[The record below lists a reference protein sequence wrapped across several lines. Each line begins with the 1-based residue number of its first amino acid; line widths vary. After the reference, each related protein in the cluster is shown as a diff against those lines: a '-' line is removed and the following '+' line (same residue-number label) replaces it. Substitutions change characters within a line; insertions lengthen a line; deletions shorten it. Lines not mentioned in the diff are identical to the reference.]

1 MKIKKKNIT
10 PWLFIAPALIFILC
24 FSIYPLI
31 ETIYLSFM
39 TTKRGDIVFAG
50 LQNFKRL
57 LYDQYFYT
65 SLKNSLI
72 YLIIQV
78 PIMTLLAILLA
89 MALHNGITKLKG
101 LFRTIYFIPFIVE
114 SVAYS
119 LIFVL
124 LFQERGVINF
134 LLSIINIS
142 PVMWLTQ
149 TWPARFLIMLIMT
162 WRWTGYNMIIILA
175 GLQSIPNDY
184 YEAATIDG
192 ANAFHKFVNITIP
205 MLKPVI
211 LFSTILSTIG
221 TLNLFTEPYLLT
233 NGGPNNSTISLGL
246 YIYRQAFQSINL
258 TYAATISVAILV
270 IVGVL
275 SRLQMKVG
283 ENTK

>member
-1 MKIKKKNIT
+1 MKIKKKNII

-39 TTKRGDIVFAG
+39 TTRRGDIVFAG

-57 LYDQYFYT
+57 LSDQYFYT

-175 GLQSIPNDY
+175 GLQGIPNDY

-283 ENTK
+283 GNTK

>member
-1 MKIKKKNIT
+1 MKIKKKNII

-39 TTKRGDIVFAG
+39 TTRRGDIVFAG

-57 LYDQYFYT
+57 LSDQYFYT

-175 GLQSIPNDY
+175 GLQGIPNDY

-192 ANAFHKFVNITIP
+192 ANAFHKFVNITVP

-283 ENTK
+283 GNAK

>member
-1 MKIKKKNIT
+1 MKIKKNIT
-10 PWLFIAPALIFILC
+10 PWLFIAPALFFILC

-39 TTKRGDIVFAG
+39 TQRRGDIVFAG

-57 LYDQYFYT
+57 LSDQYFYV

-72 YLIIQV
+72 YLVIQV
-78 PIMTLLAILLA
+78 PIMTMLAILLSI
-89 MALHNGITKLKG
+89 ALHSGIRKLKG
-101 LFRTIYFIPFIVE
+101 LFRTVYFIPFIVE

-119 LIFVL
+119 LIFIL
-124 LFQERGVINF
+124 LFQESGVVNF
-134 LLSIINIS
+134 LLSLLNIE
-142 PVMWLTQ
+142 PIMWLTQ
-149 TWPARFLIMLIMT
+149 TWPARILIMLIMT

-175 GLQSIPNDY
+175 GLQGIPNDY

-192 ANAFHKFVNITIP
+192 ANAFHKFTHITLP

-283 ENTK
+283 GNTK

>member
-1 MKIKKKNIT
+1 MKINKKNIT

-39 TTKRGDIVFAG
+39 TTRRGDIVFAG

-57 LYDQYFYT
+57 LSDQYFYT

-192 ANAFHKFVNITIP
+192 ANTFHKFVNITIP

>member
-39 TTKRGDIVFAG
+39 TTRRGDIVFTG

-57 LYDQYFYT
+57 LSDQYFYT

-175 GLQSIPNDY
+175 GLQGIPNDY

-192 ANAFHKFVNITIP
+192 ANAFHKFVNITVP

-283 ENTK
+283 GNTK

>member
-1 MKIKKKNIT
+1 MKIKKKNII

-39 TTKRGDIVFAG
+39 TTRRGDIAFAG

-57 LYDQYFYT
+57 LSDQYFYT

-283 ENTK
+283 GNAK

>member
-1 MKIKKKNIT
+1 MKIKKKNII

-57 LYDQYFYT
+57 LSDQYFYT

-78 PIMTLLAILLA
+78 PIMTLLAILLS

-192 ANAFHKFVNITIP
+192 ANAFHKFVNITVP

>member
-1 MKIKKKNIT
+1 MKINKKNIT

-39 TTKRGDIVFAG
+39 TTRRGDIVFAG

-57 LYDQYFYT
+57 LSDQYFYT

-283 ENTK
+283 GNTK

>member
-1 MKIKKKNIT
+1 MKIKKKNII

-39 TTKRGDIVFAG
+39 TTRRGDIVFAG
-50 LQNFKRL
+50 LHNFKRL
-57 LYDQYFYT
+57 LSDQYFYT

-192 ANAFHKFVNITIP
+192 ANAFNKFVNITIP

>member
-1 MKIKKKNIT
+1 MKIKKKNII

-57 LYDQYFYT
+57 LSDQYFYT

-89 MALHNGITKLKG
+89 MTLHNGITKLKG

-192 ANAFHKFVNITIP
+192 ANTFHKFVNITIP

>member
-1 MKIKKKNIT
+1 MKKYSNRFGFYLSIPVIVSLV
-10 PWLFIAPALIFILC
+10 LFNFWPF
-24 FSIYPLI
+24 I

-57 LYDQYFYT
+57 LSDQYFYT

>member
-1 MKIKKKNIT
+1 MKIKKKNII

-57 LYDQYFYT
+57 LSDQYFYT

-192 ANAFHKFVNITIP
+192 ANAFNKFVNITIP

-275 SRLQMKVG
+275 SRLQIKVG

>member
-57 LYDQYFYT
+57 LSDQYFYT

-89 MALHNGITKLKG
+89 MSLHNGITKLKG

>member
-1 MKIKKKNIT
+1 MKIKKKNII

-57 LYDQYFYT
+57 LSDQYFYT

-89 MALHNGITKLKG
+89 MSLHNGITKLKG

-283 ENTK
+283 GNTK

>member
-1 MKIKKKNIT
+1 MKIKKNII

-39 TTKRGDIVFAG
+39 TQRRGDIVFVG
-50 LQNFKRL
+50 FSNFKRL
-57 LYDQYFYT
+57 LSDQYFFI

-72 YLIIQV
+72 YLVIQV
-78 PIMTLLAILLA
+78 PIMTMLAILLSI
-89 MALHNGITKLKG
+89 ALHSGITKLKG

-119 LIFVL
+119 LIFIL
-124 LFQERGVINF
+124 LFQESGVVNF
-134 LLSIINIS
+134 LLSLFNIE
-142 PVMWLTQ
+142 PIMWLTQ
-149 TWPARFLIMLIMT
+149 TWPARILIMLIMT

-175 GLQSIPNDY
+175 GLQGIPNDY

-192 ANAFHKFVNITIP
+192 ANAFHKFAKITLP

-246 YIYRQAFQSINL
+246 YIYRQAFQSLNL
-258 TYAATISVAILV
+258 TYAATISLAILL
-270 IVGVL
+270 IMAIL

-283 ENTK
+283 DNTK

>member
-1 MKIKKKNIT
+1 MKIKKNII
-10 PWLFIAPALIFILC
+10 PWLFIAPALFFILC

-39 TTKRGDIVFAG
+39 TQRRGDIVFAG

-57 LYDQYFYT
+57 LSDQYFYV

-72 YLIIQV
+72 YLVIQV
-78 PIMTLLAILLA
+78 PIMTMLAILLSI
-89 MALHNGITKLKG
+89 ALHSGIRKLKG
-101 LFRTIYFIPFIVE
+101 LFRTVYFIPFIVE

-119 LIFVL
+119 LIFIL
-124 LFQERGVINF
+124 LFQESGVVNF
-134 LLSIINIS
+134 LLSLLSIEPI
-142 PVMWLTQ
+142 MWLTQ
-149 TWPARFLIMLIMT
+149 TWPARILIMLIMT

-175 GLQSIPNDY
+175 GLQGIPNDY

-192 ANAFHKFVNITIP
+192 ANAFQKFAHITIP

-283 ENTK
+283 GNTK

>member
-1 MKIKKKNIT
+1 MKIKKKNII

-39 TTKRGDIVFAG
+39 TTRRGDIVFAG

-57 LYDQYFYT
+57 LSDQYFYT

-89 MALHNGITKLKG
+89 MSLHNGITKLKG

>member
-39 TTKRGDIVFAG
+39 TTRRGDIVFAG

-57 LYDQYFYT
+57 LSDQYFYT

-192 ANAFHKFVNITIP
+192 ANAFHKFVKITIP

>member
-1 MKIKKKNIT
+1 MKIKKKNII

-39 TTKRGDIVFAG
+39 TTRRGDIVFAG

-57 LYDQYFYT
+57 LSDQYFYT

-270 IVGVL
+270 IVGFL

>member
-1 MKIKKKNIT
+1 MKIKKKNII

-39 TTKRGDIVFAG
+39 TTRRGDIVFAG
-50 LQNFKRL
+50 IQNFKRL
-57 LYDQYFYT
+57 LSDQYFYT

>member
-39 TTKRGDIVFAG
+39 TTRRGDIVFAG

-57 LYDQYFYT
+57 LSDQYFYT

-89 MALHNGITKLKG
+89 MALHNGIAKLKG

>member
-1 MKIKKKNIT
+1 MKIKKNIT
-10 PWLFIAPALIFILC
+10 PWLFIAPALFFILC

-39 TTKRGDIVFAG
+39 TQRRGDIVFAG

-57 LYDQYFYT
+57 LSDQYFYV

-72 YLIIQV
+72 YLVIQV
-78 PIMTLLAILLA
+78 PIMTMLAILLSI
-89 MALHNGITKLKG
+89 ALHSGIRKLKG
-101 LFRTIYFIPFIVE
+101 LFRTVYFIPFIVE

-119 LIFVL
+119 LIFIL
-124 LFQERGVINF
+124 LFQESGVVNF
-134 LLSIINIS
+134 LLSLLNIE
-142 PVMWLTQ
+142 PIMWLTQ
-149 TWPARFLIMLIMT
+149 TWPARILIMLIMT

-175 GLQSIPNDY
+175 GLQGIPNDY

-192 ANAFHKFVNITIP
+192 ANAFQKFAHITIP

-283 ENTK
+283 GNTK

>member
-1 MKIKKKNIT
+1 MKIKKKNII

-39 TTKRGDIVFAG
+39 TTRRGDIVFAG

-57 LYDQYFYT
+57 LSDQYFYT

-78 PIMTLLAILLA
+78 PIMTLLAILLS

>member
-1 MKIKKKNIT
+1 MKIKKKNII

-57 LYDQYFYT
+57 LSDQYFYT

-192 ANAFHKFVNITIP
+192 ANAFNKFVNITIP

-283 ENTK
+283 GNTK

>member
-1 MKIKKKNIT
+1 MKIKKKNII

-39 TTKRGDIVFAG
+39 TTRRGDIVFAG

-57 LYDQYFYT
+57 LSDQYFYT

-149 TWPARFLIMLIMT
+149 TWPARILIMLIMT

-175 GLQSIPNDY
+175 GLQGIPNDY

>member
-1 MKIKKKNIT
+1 MKIKKNIT
-10 PWLFIAPALIFILC
+10 PWLFIAPALFFILC

-39 TTKRGDIVFAG
+39 TQRRGDIVFAG

-57 LYDQYFYT
+57 LSDQYFYV

-72 YLIIQV
+72 YLVIQV
-78 PIMTLLAILLA
+78 PIMTMLAILLSIS
-89 MALHNGITKLKG
+89 LHSGIRKLKG
-101 LFRTIYFIPFIVE
+101 LFRTVYFIPFIVE

-119 LIFVL
+119 LIFIL
-124 LFQERGVINF
+124 LFQESGVVNF
-134 LLSIINIS
+134 LLSLLSIEPI
-142 PVMWLTQ
+142 MWLTQ
-149 TWPARFLIMLIMT
+149 TWPARILIMLIMT

-175 GLQSIPNDY
+175 GLQGIPNDY

-192 ANAFHKFVNITIP
+192 ANAFQKFAHITIP

-283 ENTK
+283 GNTK

>member
-1 MKIKKKNIT
+1 MKIKKKNII

-57 LYDQYFYT
+57 LSDQYFYT

-175 GLQSIPNDY
+175 GLQGIPNDY

-192 ANAFHKFVNITIP
+192 ANAFHKFVNITVP

-283 ENTK
+283 GNAK

>member
-1 MKIKKKNIT
+1 MKIKKNIT

-24 FSIYPLI
+24 FSVYPLI
-31 ETIYLSFM
+31 ETIHLSFM
-39 TTKRGDIVFAG
+39 TQRRGDIVFAG

-57 LYDQYFYT
+57 LSDQYFYV

-72 YLIIQV
+72 YLVIQV
-78 PIMTLLAILLA
+78 PIMTMLAILLSI
-89 MALHNGITKLKG
+89 ALHSGIRKLKG
-101 LFRTIYFIPFIVE
+101 LFRTVYFIPFIVE

-119 LIFVL
+119 LIFIL
-124 LFQERGVINF
+124 LFQESGVVNF
-134 LLSIINIS
+134 LLSLLNIE
-142 PVMWLTQ
+142 PIMWLTQ
-149 TWPARFLIMLIMT
+149 TWPARILIMLIMT

-175 GLQSIPNDY
+175 GLQGIPNDY

-192 ANAFHKFVNITIP
+192 ANAFQKFAHITIP

-283 ENTK
+283 GNTK

>member
-1 MKIKKKNIT
+1 MKIKKKNII

-39 TTKRGDIVFAG
+39 TTRRGDIVFAG

-57 LYDQYFYT
+57 LSDQYFYT
-65 SLKNSLI
+65 SLKNSII

-89 MALHNGITKLKG
+89 MSLHNGITKLKG